1 MKAQATADIEA
12 PEPPAPGAVI
22 IEGQGEVYEPVHL
35 GSGQRGRELR
45 AERGTVHRFEGH
57 RRPPPGGADKCRDF
71 HWGRE
76 LAQQAVDT

>member
-1 MKAQATADIEA
+1 MVDIEA

-22 IEGQGEVYEPVHL
+22 IEGQGEVYEPVHF
-35 GSGQRGRELR
+35 GPGQRGRELW

-57 RRPPPGGADKCRDF
+57 RRPPPGGTDQRRDF
-71 HWGRE
+71 HRGRV